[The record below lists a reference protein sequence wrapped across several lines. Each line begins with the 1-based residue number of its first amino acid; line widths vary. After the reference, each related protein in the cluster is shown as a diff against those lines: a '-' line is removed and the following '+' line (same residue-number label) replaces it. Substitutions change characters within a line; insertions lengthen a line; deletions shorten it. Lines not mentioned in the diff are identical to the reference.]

1 MEEDTTID
9 PTNMEEIEE
18 PVETIEQIVED
29 TSILKKKPKKPR
41 TDASF
46 QKMSRCTKVE
56 TWTKEISS
64 GKTRACYEQ
73 TC

>member
-56 TWTKEISS
+56 T
-64 GKTRACYEQ
+64 
-73 TC
+73 